1 MEEKKSARKLKH
13 WKAPFMEPSPS
24 YRDRQRKPTK
34 KKDPEVARAGYVE
47 VKATNVELKLWM
59 CGDT

>member
-1 MEEKKSARKLKH
+1 
-13 WKAPFMEPSPS
+13 MEPSPS
-24 YRDRQRKPTK
+24 YRDRQRKPTE